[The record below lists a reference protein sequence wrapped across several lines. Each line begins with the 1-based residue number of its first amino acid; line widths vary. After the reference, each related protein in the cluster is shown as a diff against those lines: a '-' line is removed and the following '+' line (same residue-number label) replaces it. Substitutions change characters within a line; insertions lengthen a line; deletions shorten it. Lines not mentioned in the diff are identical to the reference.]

1 MYIKNIKNQ
10 VNDKINFIS
19 KCKTKTIFLYL
30 FYQNKKYISFEP
42 DGSPTLHVF
51 VSRTLHQHSA
61 GSVSVPLSSKRGI
74 HPIQLISNR
83 KVDYPKAICLLRRRD
98 IFISQMRY
106 IRRYD
111 MLPDGI
117 TRLLRKTGMVDFAL
131 YIVAKYST
139 SKCKG

>member
-1 MYIKNIKNQ
+1 MIGGQ
-10 VNDKINFIS
+10 FV
-19 KCKTKTIFLYL
+19 T
-30 FYQNKKYISFEP
+30 FESC
-42 DGSPTLHVF
+42 DSTTLHVF
-51 VSRTLHQHSA
+51 ASRTLHQHSA

-83 KVDYPKAICLLRRRD
+83 KVDYPNAICLLCRRD

-117 TRLLRKTGMVDFAL
+117 TRLLRKTGMIGFAKITNL
-131 YIVAKYST
+131 LNIP
-139 SKCKG
+139 